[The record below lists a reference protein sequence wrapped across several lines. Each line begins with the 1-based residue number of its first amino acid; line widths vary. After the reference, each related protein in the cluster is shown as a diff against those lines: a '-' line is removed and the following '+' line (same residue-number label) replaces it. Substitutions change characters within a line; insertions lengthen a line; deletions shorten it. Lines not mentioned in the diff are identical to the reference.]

1 MKRKERD
8 SAALP
13 ALGGSSLLVI
23 FAVLCLVVFALLS
36 LTTVQAEKRLSD
48 DARDMVAAYYHAD
61 LQAQEIFARLRL
73 GEEPAGVSI
82 QEGRYAY
89 ECAFVEN
96 QRLVVELEKDGEN
109 WRILR
114 WQDVARGYEIDD
126 TLVVWDG
133 AQNQK

>member
-1 MKRKERD
+1 MKRRENE
-8 SAALP
+8 SVTPP

-48 DARDMVAAYYHAD
+48 DARDMVAAYYSAD
-61 LQAQEIFARLRL
+61 LQAQEIFARLRM
-73 GEEPAGVSI
+73 GEMPEGVRV

-89 ECAFVEN
+89 ECALTKN
-96 QRLVVELEKDGEN
+96 QRLFVELEKNGEN

-114 WQDVARGYEIDD
+114 WQCVAQEHEIDNS
-126 TLVVWDG
+126 LPVWDG
-133 AQNQK
+133 A